1 MIRTSL
7 AVIGTV
13 VGLMVGT
20 AVIAGHTGPPA
31 PALSISDAH
40 MSVERLPPFVVKP
53 QPSKHNGLAR
63 HETILTAATTT
74 VSQTAAPADP
84 AVVAAPTA
92 TPATAPAAAPPKAA
106 PEVAPPEIPPFL
118 STELTADHTK
128 SHGGFLNF
136 LRFVIGSVARFLS
149 TAEENLWVIMFGV
162 AGILFLT
169 TGFWQF
175 HAISESRQ
183 KNKEAGGTR
192 GSCGPSGSCKTK
204 GPCH

>member
-7 AVIGTV
+7 AVIGAA

-20 AVIAGHTGPPA
+20 ALIAGHTGPPA

-40 MSVERLPPFVVKP
+40 LSGERLPPFVVKP

-63 HETILTAATTT
+63 HETPTAATTT
-74 VSQTAAPADP
+74 VSQIVAPADP
-84 AVVAAPTA
+84 AVAAAPTTTPA
-92 TPATAPAAAPPKAA
+92 TPAAATPKAA
-106 PEVAPPEIPPFL
+106 SEVAPPEIPPFL

-128 SHGGFLNF
+128 SHGVILNF

-175 HAISESRQ
+175 HAISESRH

-204 GPCH
+204 WPCH